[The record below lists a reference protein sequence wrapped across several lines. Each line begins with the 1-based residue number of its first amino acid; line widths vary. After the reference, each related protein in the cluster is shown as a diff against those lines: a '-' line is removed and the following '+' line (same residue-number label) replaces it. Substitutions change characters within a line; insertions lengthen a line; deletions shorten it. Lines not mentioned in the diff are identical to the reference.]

1 LVRTGQKLG
10 TFINTNNFELEIS
23 VPVTS
28 SSNLKLGS
36 KVDIFNDNKSK
47 KWEGKLIRIGKSVD
61 ETTQTQSVYIAV
73 SSDDLF
79 QGMYL
84 NASLQTEEINNAC
97 TIKRVLINRDNTV
110 YIVSNNKIN
119 LLPITV
125 LGYTDNLA
133 IVKGIPDGTLLLNAK
148 FNGIY
153 KGQKVETILNEE

>member
-1 LVRTGQKLG
+1 LVLTGQKLG
-10 TFINTNNFELEIS
+10 TLINTNNFELEIS
-23 VPVTS
+23 IPVIS
-28 SSNLKLGS
+28 SNNLKLGS

-47 KWEGKLIRIGKSVD
+47 KWEGKLIRFGKSVD

-84 NASLQTEEINNAC
+84 NASLQTEGVNNAS
-97 TIKRVLINRDNTV
+97 TIKRALINRDNTV
-110 YIVSNNKIN
+110 YIVSNNKID

-148 FNGIY
+148 FSGIY
-153 KGQKVETILNEE
+153 KGMDVEITSN